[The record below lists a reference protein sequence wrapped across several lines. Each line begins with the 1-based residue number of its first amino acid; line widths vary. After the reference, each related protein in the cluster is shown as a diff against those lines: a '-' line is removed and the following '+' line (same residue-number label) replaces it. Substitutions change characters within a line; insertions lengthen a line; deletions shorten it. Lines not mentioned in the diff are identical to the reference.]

1 MNDFL
6 KLIDDYTESIN
17 TNSGN
22 SEKIKINII
31 EKLKEVSDEFKLSP
45 SEKINILVK
54 LFTIKEFESYCLE
67 TVWKLRDSISH
78 IKGYDREDIIDFLV
92 ELSTSSSFSSHERI
106 VSTVILYNHG
116 YISKCYDCF
125 KVISSDDKVD
135 YKNRIEAAKF
145 LFASDDD
152 DNQEYAQTVIIEIV
166 DLPEEKLSS
175 EKRYKII
182 TEFLSKSGIRSFLN
196 NSKLR
201 IPYNEE
207 FVYGIQIIFFYNP
220 NNNPREKILS
230 GQHLLQMECVDP
242 SEKLH
247 IENYLLELSQNKSYD
262 QNIRADAADVV
273 LRLSSSDSQR
283 LTAREIIGK
292 IGFENLQ
299 SSEGDLLSK
308 TETIYTNSQNV
319 HEFTDQIDFIVEK
332 LIKENIGLSSLKFE
346 DIFDVV
352 TNYARSC
359 IKDRNHRY
367 LILKSLNRIS
377 IDTATFTKFN
387 STLGEIF
394 TLVWLRIDH
403 VFTGDLKEEVKQRVL
418 QELIDMGETC
428 SSGHISRIIN
438 ALCVYDDSVS
448 LKISWPQQIISN
460 FVGRLNAKI
469 RDYPDEDVKYS
480 LTVVGTDMA
489 TKEDT
494 NVYKKFI
501 GEHIPLLEKELYEEF
516 VMSGHVSVDEFEKS
530 IKEAIEKVVIV

>member
-6 KLIDDYTESIN
+6 KLIDDYASKNED
-17 TNSGN
+17 
-22 SEKIKINII
+22 EKLKINII
-31 EKLKEVSDEFKLSP
+31 EKLKEITDEFKLSP
-45 SEKINILVK
+45 SEKINILKK
-54 LFTIKEFESYCLE
+54 LLKIKEFNSYCLE
-67 TVWKLRDSISH
+67 AIWKIRDSISH
-78 IKGYDREDIIDFLV
+78 IKGYDLDDIIDFLV
-92 ELSTSSSFSSHERI
+92 ELSKTSDFLPHERI

-125 KVISSDDKVD
+125 KVISSDDSVD

-152 DNQEYAQTVIIEIV
+152 DNQEYAQTVIIEII
-166 DLPEEKLSS
+166 DLPNEKLSS

-182 TEFLSKSGIRSFLN
+182 TEFLTKSGIRSFLN

-220 NNNPREKILS
+220 NNGIREKILS
-230 GQHLLQMECVDP
+230 GQHLLQMECVD
-242 SEKLH
+242 SLEKLH
-247 IENYLLELSQNKSYD
+247 IENYLLDLSLNKKYE

-273 LRLSSSDSQR
+273 LRLSSSNDQK
-283 LTAREIIGK
+283 LKAREIIGK
-292 IGFENLQ
+292 IGFEDIREKSDGN
-299 SSEGDLLSK
+299 LLST
-308 TETIYTNSQNV
+308 TETLYTNSQNV

-332 LIKENIGLSSLKFE
+332 LIKENISLGGLKFE
-346 DIFDVV
+346 NIHDVV
-352 TNYARSC
+352 SNYARSC
-359 IKDRNHRY
+359 IKNREDRY
-367 LILKSLNRIS
+367 LILKSLNRIA

-403 VFTGDLKEEVKQRVL
+403 VFTGEVKEEVKKRVL

-448 LKISWPQQIISN
+448 LKISWSQQIISN

-480 LTVVGTDMA
+480 LTVAGTDMV
-489 TKEDT
+489 TENDREI
-494 NVYKKFI
+494 YRKFI
-501 GEHIPLLEKELYEEF
+501 ENSVPLLEKELYEEF
-516 VMSGHVSVDEFEKS
+516 VLHNHVSKEEFEKS
-530 IKEAIEKVVIV
+530 IKEAIEKVVLL